1 MNMLRL
7 ESGGGRRL
15 TYMRLSVTD
24 RCNMRCRYCMPP
36 DGVEKLGHDDIL
48 SFEEMLRLARIGA
61 SLGLR
66 KLRLTGG
73 EPLVRKGLNGFIRN
87 LNAEKIFQ
95 VLRMTTN
102 GVLLA
107 PQARDLKSAGLSG
120 LNISLDAL
128 DPKVFAEMAGLPGAE
143 GEKLAARAWD
153 GFKAAVDAGFDTK
166 INCVPIR
173 GVNENQLIDMARL
186 VYRYPVDVRFI
197 EHMPIGSKGLW
208 SRERF
213 LSSPELLERL
223 KHELGPL
230 ELMPDQ
236 DPSSPARLY
245 AVKGALGAIGFIS
258 PVSGHF
264 CRDCNRI
271 RLTADGK
278 LKPCLLTEKEIDVKT
293 PLRAGAGDEEI
304 KNIFIAAAGLK
315 PTDYGLAAS
324 EGLSGGGEGREMVG
338 IGG

>member
-1 MNMLRL
+1 MNGQKL

-24 RCNMRCRYCMPP
+24 LCNMRCRYCMPP
-36 DGVEKLGHDDIL
+36 EGVQKLRHEDIL

-73 EPLVRKGLNGFIRN
+73 EPLVRKGLIDFIRSLSAEN
-87 LNAEKIFQ
+87 LFQ
-95 VLRMTTN
+95 ALRMTTN

-107 PQARDLKSAGLSG
+107 PQAEDLKAAGLSG

-128 DPKVFAEMAGLPGAE
+128 DPKVFAEMAGLPGPE
-143 GEKLAARAWD
+143 GERLAARGWE
-153 GFKAAVDAGFDTK
+153 GFRAAVAYGFDTK

-173 GVNENQLIDMARL
+173 GVNESQLVDMAGL
-186 VYRYPVDVRFI
+186 VYQYPVDVRFI
-197 EHMPIGSKGLW
+197 EHMPIGSNGLW
-208 SRERF
+208 NKERF
-213 LSSPELLERL
+213 MSSAELLERFER
-223 KHELGPL
+223 ELGPL
-230 ELMPDQ
+230 ELIPDQ
-236 DPSSPARLY
+236 DPSAPARRYSL
-245 AVKGALGAIGFIS
+245 KGALGAVGFIS
-258 PVSGHF
+258 AVSGHF

-278 LKPCLLTEKEIDVKT
+278 LKPCLLTEKEIDIKT
-293 PLRAGAGDEEI
+293 PLRAGAGDEEL
-304 KNIFIAAAGLK
+304 KNIFIAAAGFK
-315 PTDYGLAAS
+315 PSDYGLAAS
-324 EGLSGGGEGREMVG
+324 EGLNGGEGREMVG